1 MRPGNGW
8 GIRRRRVVAALAPI
22 LGVMAVAWMYRSRR
36 GPRAKPEPSEAGTA
50 DLQSLDAVRAH
61 MESLRREIGGRLETQ
76 NTVWRTLVAGL
87 AAVLILKED
96 IDIGRFLPLVP
107 ILGAVLATVWLNNQL
122 MIVRGGYSLGLD
134 EERIGRLVGDPAFL
148 QHETVLWTWRK
159 GLAQRRWAWWT
170 LWAVGA
176 AVQLVAIFLLWEE
189 SALPKGPGPYGAVL
203 GAAVIV
209 AGISAFLL
217 WNLLNLFTT
226 RRNLPEPD
234 CLLQ

>member
-1 MRPGNGW
+1 MRP
-8 GIRRRRVVAALAPI
+8 RRGGGAHRGRRIATLVPI

-36 GPRAKPEPSEAGTA
+36 GPKAKPGTIDAGTA
-50 DLQSLDAVRAH
+50 DPQSLDAVRTH
-61 MESLRREIGGRLETQ
+61 MDSLRREIGSRLETQ

-87 AAVLILKED
+87 AAVIILKED

-134 EERIGRLVGDPAFL
+134 EERIGRLLGDPTLL

-159 GLAQRRWAWWT
+159 GLARRRWTWWT

-176 AVQLVAIFLLWEE
+176 AVQVAAILLLWKE
-189 SALPKGPGPYGAVL
+189 SDLPKGPGPYVAVL

-209 AGISAFLL
+209 TGLSAFLL
-217 WNLLNLFTT
+217 WNLLNLFAA

-234 CLLQ
+234 CLLR